1 MLFMLFRAGNDD
13 YAIAASEVEEV
24 VPFARLKAL
33 PGTHPALAGL
43 LNFRGRPVPVFDVN
57 QLLGQPPVA
66 IFFTTR
72 ILLCRNALAGYPEQL
87 LGLVAENVVETGSF
101 AATAFLPPGA
111 AARDARHL
119 GKIHEMAAGR
129 YLQWIHPGQ
138 ILTPEMIEELLAG
151 MREAA

>member
-1 MLFMLFRAGNDD
+1 MLFMLFSAGNDD

-57 QLLGQPPVA
+57 QVLGQPPVEA
-66 IFFTTR
+66 FFTTR
-72 ILLCRNALAGYPEQL
+72 ILLCRNSLAGHPEQL

-101 AATAFLPPGA
+101 DPAAFQPPGA
-111 AARDARHL
+111 AAQDSRHL
-119 GKIHEMAAGR
+119 GRIHEMANGR
-129 YLQWIHPGQ
+129 YLQWIHPAQ
-138 ILTPEMIEELLAG
+138 ILSPEMVGELLAG
-151 MREAA
+151 MQEAA